1 MKKINRILTAAL
13 ALCMTLSLTTF
24 ASAAATTTS
33 TGKTPEVRVNGYLV
47 NFPDEKPYIDAN
59 KRTLIPVRFV
69 AEQLGATV
77 KWDST
82 LRAAVISK
90 DGTTLT
96 IPIGS
101 KDMSVVT
108 GSQKST
114 VTMDT
119 EAVLINQSRTMVPIR
134 FVATALGAW
143 VSYSSYY
150 STVQIYDDVL
160 TADEIT
166 KLHSLSDS
174 TELASWNKNIF
185 AGTYCFENQSE
196 YAIRE
201 FCKTKAGFVIKN
213 SYDGTSYDS
222 AKNDGQDCAALI
234 SKYICSSLS
243 ELYTRAQYGTTA
255 TFRTDTSCLFA
266 GKDNDPQMAEV
277 YRNRGYLTITFAS
290 NADVAGF
297 KKNFDCAKFGD
308 VQPGHTYTYIIESN
322 WMPTNYGIM
331 EVMEYDRTSGG
342 YTSWGG

>member
-1 MKKINRILTAAL
+1 MKKINRILTTAL
-13 ALCMTLSLTTF
+13 ALCMALGLAPV
-24 ASAAATTTS
+24 ASAAATTT
-33 TGKTPEVRVNGYLV
+33 TVGKTPEVRVNGYLV
-47 NFPDEKPYIDAN
+47 DFPDEKPYIDAN

-77 KWDST
+77 TWDST

-90 DGTTLT
+90 DGTTMT

-101 KDMSVVT
+101 KDMSVVS
-108 GSQKST
+108 GSKKST

-119 EAVLINQSRTMVPIR
+119 EAVLINHSRTMVPIR

-174 TELASWNKNIF
+174 TTLATWNNGIF
-185 AGTYCFENQSE
+185 VGTYCFENQNE
-196 YAIRE
+196 YGIRN
-201 FCKTKAGFVIKN
+201 FGKTMAGFVIKD
-213 SYDGTSYDS
+213 SYDGTTYDS
-222 AKNDGQDCAALI
+222 AKNDEQDYTALMAR
-234 SKYICSSLS
+234 YIRSAMAD
-243 ELYTRAQYGTTA
+243 EYTRSQYGTTA
-255 TFRTDTSCLFA
+255 TFRTDASCLFA
-266 GKDNDPQMAEV
+266 GKDNDPKLTQV

-297 KKNFDCAKFGD
+297 KKNFDCASFGN

-331 EVMEYDRTSGG
+331 EVMEYDRTNGG